1 MFNGVL
7 RNLVT
12 NTADDVA
19 ASAARKAMGK
29 SVLSNIIPEER
40 ILQRAPEG
48 LKIPAA
54 AAQYLDNPQLPAP
67 QAKATMSVEPT
78 AALKA
83 EALKYGSA
91 DEFVNNKNTPSFEID
106 KTRNQSI
113 ASLAE
118 AAKNAKSFEDFANG
132 TYELPLK
139 DLHGNTPR
147 AANTVGKSRTPNT
160 PVEAYIRQGRD
171 VVDVTDGNHRLYEAA
186 DRGDQTIKIRFND
199 STKKGDGHWGRLKD
213 FYEEAR
219 GEKLSKQ
226 QLTGLYNQAHTQ
238 QVPEAAKKYLN
249 PQPTA
254 MVDRYNVPYVES
266 NVPVKQLLRKQDYQP
281 RVTAS
286 GRGTENSVYTKG
298 YNEGAVDQP
307 MLVRKNGDMYEVLG
321 GHSRTLGMERRAA
334 EGLPNP
340 EAIKARI
347 YENIT
352 DEQAKQIARAANQG
366 GQYESTL
373 DMAKSISD
381 SLKEQVAPSVQ
392 KQNMTRGFGYD
403 DYDYLWQTVQEDGL
417 LREKLFQGA
426 LSQDDVLA
434 VARHAR
440 QKGLEPQKAMGIIT
454 SLDKNGSFNKQNAKN
469 VINLLTGKT
478 NAGLQRDAQ
487 TGLFGDIGTAVN
499 SVDLLKDFDKTSAEL
514 TRRVNAVKTVTG
526 EAGLSDDVLRELD
539 ATKQEIERKMKNITD
554 EILSRYKAKQ
564 PAAIPQ
570 VLDMPDAP
578 LEGQADIFGNVVD
591 QAPAPAAPVKQRTIT
606 EAEQSKAPR
615 KISVL
620 KITDNTD
627 DYNIPVSAKKYLP
640 PIKTPVSQPAKP
652 VAAVQAEI
660 AALSKALPD
669 QAELRKMTDQQIE
682 EYAPSWREAMASIL
696 AIQATMGAEERQKYE
711 R

>member
-54 AAQYLDNPQLPAP
+54 AAQYLDNPQLP
-67 QAKATMSVEPT
+67 
-78 AALKA
+78 
-83 EALKYGSA
+83 
-91 DEFVNNKNTPSFEID
+91 TP
-106 KTRNQSI
+106 
-113 ASLAE
+113 
-118 AAKNAKSFEDFANG
+118 
-132 TYELPLK
+132 
-139 DLHGNTPR
+139 
-147 AANTVGKSRTPNT
+147 
-160 PVEAYIRQGRD
+160 
-171 VVDVTDGNHRLYEAA
+171 
-186 DRGDQTIKIRFND
+186 
-199 STKKGDGHWGRLKD
+199 
-213 FYEEAR
+213 
-219 GEKLSKQ
+219 
-226 QLTGLYNQAHTQ
+226 

-381 SLKEQVAPSVQ
+381 SLKENVAPSVQ
-392 KQNMTRGFGYD
+392 KQNMARGFGYD
-403 DYDYLWQTVQEDGL
+403 DYDYLWKTVQEDGL

-440 QKGLEPQKAMGIIT
+440 QKGLEPEKAMGIIT
-454 SLDKNGSFNKQNAKN
+454 SLDKNGSFNKENSKR
-469 VINLLTGKT
+469 VINMLIGKT
-478 NAGLQRDAQ
+478 KAGLQRDAQ
-487 TGLFGDIGTAVN
+487 TGLFGDIDTAVD
-499 SVDLLKDFDKTSAEL
+499 SVDLLKDFEKTSAEL
-514 TRRVNAVKTVTG
+514 TRRVNAVKTVSG
-526 EAGLSDDVLRELD
+526 EAGLSDVALKELET
-539 ATKQEIERKMKNITD
+539 TKQGIERKMKNITD

-564 PAAIPQ
+564 PTVMPQ
-570 VLDMPDAP
+570 ALDVPDMPI
-578 LEGQADIFGNVVD
+578 EGQTDMFGGIAE
-591 QAPAPAAPVKQRTIT
+591 APTEPVTPLKDTT
-606 EAEQSKAPR
+606 PVSSEPTVPR
-615 KISVL
+615 KINIFG
-620 KITDNTD
+620 ITDNSGD
-627 DYNIPVSAKKYLP
+627 NSIPVSVRKYLP
-640 PIKTPVSQPAKP
+640 PINQPSTNNTTVVAKNNN
-652 VAAVQAEI
+652 VTHKQLHADI
-660 AALSKALPD
+660 KKLSDALPD
-669 QAELRKMTDQQIE
+669 KTELRKMTDQQIE

-696 AIQATMGAEERQKYE
+696 AIKAKMGEEER
-711 R
+711 

>member
-29 SVLSNIIPEER
+29 SVLSTIIPEER

-48 LKIPAA
+48 FKIPAA

-67 QAKATMSVEPT
+67 QVKATVSIDPTDPT

-83 EALKYGSA
+83 EALKYKTA
-91 DEFVNNKNTPSFEID
+91 EEFVRAQGTPVFHGTGANFD
-106 KTRNQSI
+106 KFD
-113 ASLAE
+113 
-118 AAKNAKSFEDFANG
+118 AK
-132 TYELPLK
+132 
-139 DLHGNTPR
+139 LHGQNYNQGEGGFHFTSKR
-147 AANTVGKSRTPNT
+147 GTAENYATLSAQSLGKGDKGR
-160 PVEAYIRQGRD
+160 VIEAYID
-171 VVDVTDGNHRLYEAA
+171 MKKPLVVEAPSSVRSLEFYDDHISDIQREAMQKGSDGIIVKGNGEDLHIALNP
-186 DRGDQTIKIRFND
+186 DSIK
-199 STKKGDGHWGRLKD
+199 T
-213 FYEEAR
+213 
-219 GEKLSKQ
+219 KQ
-226 QLTGLYNQAHTQ
+226 QLTDLYNQANTP
-238 QVPEAAKKYLN
+238 QVSEAAKKYLN

-381 SLKEQVAPSVQ
+381 SLKENVAPSVQ

-499 SVDLLKDFDKTSAEL
+499 SVDLLKDFEKTSAEL

-539 ATKQEIERKMKNITD
+539 TTKQEIERKMKNITD

-640 PIKTPVSQPAKP
+640 PIKTPVSQQAKP

-682 EYAPSWREAMASIL
+682 EYTPSWREAMASIL
-696 AIQATMGAEERQKYE
+696 AIQATMGAEER
-711 R
+711 

>member
-19 ASAARKAMGK
+19 ANVARKTMGK
-29 SVLSNIIPEER
+29 SVLSSMIPEER
-40 ILQRAPEG
+40 ILHRAPQATSV
-48 LKIPAA
+48 PAA
-54 AAQYLDNPQLPAP
+54 AAQYLDNVPQPAP
-67 QAKATMSVEPT
+67 QIP
-78 AALKA
+78 
-83 EALKYGSA
+83 
-91 DEFVNNKNTPSFEID
+91 P
-106 KTRNQSI
+106 
-113 ASLAE
+113 
-118 AAKNAKSFEDFANG
+118 
-132 TYELPLK
+132 
-139 DLHGNTPR
+139 
-147 AANTVGKSRTPNT
+147 
-160 PVEAYIRQGRD
+160 
-171 VVDVTDGNHRLYEAA
+171 
-186 DRGDQTIKIRFND
+186 
-199 STKKGDGHWGRLKD
+199 
-213 FYEEAR
+213 
-219 GEKLSKQ
+219 
-226 QLTGLYNQAHTQ
+226 
-238 QVPEAAKKYLN
+238 AAKKYLD
-249 PQPTA
+249 PKPAA
-254 MVDRYNVPYVES
+254 MTDRYDVPYIES
-266 NVPVKQLLRKQDYQP
+266 NVPVGKLVRKQDYQP

-307 MLVRKNGDMYEVLG
+307 MLVRKNGDRYEVLG

-334 EGLPNP
+334 EGLANP

-381 SLKEQVAPSVQ
+381 SLKENVAPSVQ

-403 DYDYLWQTVQEDGL
+403 DYDYLWKTVQQDGL

-440 QKGLEPQKAMGIIT
+440 QKGLEPEKAMGIIT
-454 SLDKNGSFNKQNAKN
+454 SLEKNGSFNKQNAKN

-499 SVDLLKDFDKTSAEL
+499 SVDLLKDFEKTSAEL
-514 TRRVNAVKTVTG
+514 TRRVNAVKTVSG
-526 EAGLSDDVLRELD
+526 EAGLSASALKDLD
-539 ATKQEIERKMKNITD
+539 AVKNEIEGKMKNITD

-570 VLDMPDAP
+570 ALDTPDAP
-578 LEGQADIFGNVVD
+578 LEGQADIFGGV
-591 QAPAPAAPVKQRTIT
+591 AEAPAAPVKQRTIT
-606 EAEQSKAPR
+606 EAEQSKGPR

-660 AALSKALPD
+660 EALSKALPD

-696 AIQATMGAEERQKYE
+696 AIQATMGSRERQQL
-711 R
+711 

>member
-19 ASAARKAMGK
+19 ANAARKMIGK
-29 SVLSNIIPEER
+29 SVLSTIIPEER

-54 AAQYLDNPQLPAP
+54 AAQYLDNVPQPAP
-67 QAKATMSVEPT
+67 QIP
-78 AALKA
+78 
-83 EALKYGSA
+83 
-91 DEFVNNKNTPSFEID
+91 P
-106 KTRNQSI
+106 
-113 ASLAE
+113 
-118 AAKNAKSFEDFANG
+118 
-132 TYELPLK
+132 
-139 DLHGNTPR
+139 
-147 AANTVGKSRTPNT
+147 
-160 PVEAYIRQGRD
+160 
-171 VVDVTDGNHRLYEAA
+171 
-186 DRGDQTIKIRFND
+186 
-199 STKKGDGHWGRLKD
+199 
-213 FYEEAR
+213 
-219 GEKLSKQ
+219 
-226 QLTGLYNQAHTQ
+226 
-238 QVPEAAKKYLN
+238 AAKKYLD
-249 PQPTA
+249 PKPAA
-254 MVDRYNVPYVES
+254 MTDRYDIPYIES
-266 NVPVKQLLRKQDYQP
+266 NVPVGKLVRKQDYQP

-307 MLVRKNGDMYEVLG
+307 MLVRKNGDRYEVLG

-334 EGLPNP
+334 EGLANP

-381 SLKEQVAPSVQ
+381 SLKENVAPSVQ
-392 KQNMTRGFGYD
+392 KQNMTRGFSYD
-403 DYDYLWQTVQEDGL
+403 DYDYLWQTVQQDGL

-440 QKGLEPQKAMGIIT
+440 QKGLEPAKAMGIIT

-487 TGLFGDIGTAVN
+487 TGLFGDIDVAVN
-499 SVDLLKDFDKTSAEL
+499 SVDLLKDFEKTSAEL
-514 TRRVNAVKTVTG
+514 TRRVNAVKTVSG
-526 EAGLSDDVLRELD
+526 EAGLSEAVIKELD
-539 ATKQEIERKMKNITD
+539 ATKVELEKKMKNITD

-564 PAAIPQ
+564 PSAAPQ

-591 QAPAPAAPVKQRTIT
+591 QAPAPTAPVKQRTIT

-640 PIKTPVSQPAKP
+640 EPIMPVKKPAAPIEDVKRQI
-652 VAAVQAEI
+652 VELNNI
-660 AALSKALPD
+660 LPD
-669 QAELRKMTDQQIE
+669 KKQLQSMTEAQLE
-682 EYAPSWREAMASIL
+682 EASADWREAMASIL
-696 AIQATMGAEERQKYE
+696 AIQATMGAEERQ
-711 R
+711 

>member
-29 SVLSNIIPEER
+29 SVLSTIIPEER

-67 QAKATMSVEPT
+67 
-78 AALKA
+78 
-83 EALKYGSA
+83 
-91 DEFVNNKNTPSFEID
+91 
-106 KTRNQSI
+106 
-113 ASLAE
+113 
-118 AAKNAKSFEDFANG
+118 
-132 TYELPLK
+132 
-139 DLHGNTPR
+139 
-147 AANTVGKSRTPNT
+147 
-160 PVEAYIRQGRD
+160 
-171 VVDVTDGNHRLYEAA
+171 
-186 DRGDQTIKIRFND
+186 
-199 STKKGDGHWGRLKD
+199 
-213 FYEEAR
+213 
-219 GEKLSKQ
+219 
-226 QLTGLYNQAHTQ
+226 

-499 SVDLLKDFDKTSAEL
+499 SVDLLKDFEKTSAEL

-539 ATKQEIERKMKNITD
+539 TTKQEIERKMKNITD
-554 EILSRYKAKQ
+554 EIMRRYKAKQ

-570 VLDMPDAP
+570 VLDIPDTP
-578 LEGQADIFGNVVD
+578 LEGQADIFGNVAD

-696 AIQATMGAEERQKYE
+696 AIQATMGAEERQ
-711 R
+711 